1 MTCMCGSIMGY
12 RMSQMVFGCV
22 KNDLLDQTACQIM
35 YVVFMKITN
44 NIHLHWRPNI
54 KAKGLYFQTGTC
66 DVNISSKASRKDSK
80 QSMDVNIVN
89 NYKEVLTF
97 YFMNF
102 WNSSRIEC
110 RTMLHQFRW
119 SLQRRRYIPEPAVLC
134 IWLLR
139 TRSESLLLPN
149 NWSNSR
155 HLYRS
160 HSLYCHTDH
169 HHRLLQEIF
178 GKADQK
184 ASTDENAYR

>member
-89 NYKEVLTF
+89 NYKEVLT
-97 YFMNF
+97 
-102 WNSSRIEC
+102 S
-110 RTMLHQFRW
+110 
-119 SLQRRRYIPEPAVLC
+119 
-134 IWLLR
+134 
-139 TRSESLLLPN
+139 
-149 NWSNSR
+149 
-155 HLYRS
+155 
-160 HSLYCHTDH
+160 
-169 HHRLLQEIF
+169 
-178 GKADQK
+178 
-184 ASTDENAYR
+184 